1 MALQRISPEVT
12 VKCCKKCW
20 ISQPVDETDEM
31 LWNDTQDEDVRSGRE
46 EDIGTSHNDGDSN
59 TDW

>member
-1 MALQRISPEVT
+1 
-12 VKCCKKCW
+12 
-20 ISQPVDETDEM
+20 M

-46 EDIGTSHNDGDSN
+46 EDIGTSHNDGDSD